1 MSNSITEGRGPELP
15 PNSDGEI
22 LRVATSASIDLRVEV
37 MAASTLK
44 DAGQGEEMRA
54 RSSIESRTD
63 LRLAAT
69 NEAMRADPTREA
81 SARLVDHETARR
93 WADLD
98 AADFG
103 RVRSAARRETAL
115 ESIAGHVRA
124 SPEYAEALKKRSPV
138 LAEAVQDINAKR
150 EAEQLERARQATEQ
164 TAEAQRSGERSA
176 ANKTRETL
184 VDASS
189 LAALANLRAT
199 QTARVVEQ
207 LASRPETST
216 QELREAQQALKV
228 PPLASTVAMP
238 SSAAAHSDPDIA
250 AISKRAIKRP
260 IADEELSQALLARFV
275 VSHEKR
281 NILDRGTTEFTY
293 RAGQLQGNVAFV
305 DAGKTLQ
312 TSLNDKETIRAMVE
326 VATAKNW
333 KEVTLTGTEDFKRAA
348 WLEASLNGLDVRG
361 YEARDADRQLLA
373 ELQQR
378 DRPSNSMTVARP
390 VRSVDSPARSEE
402 QKPQPQPQPS
412 RKHIDGDALTSA
424 EQTTLANSRAFL
436 TSRDLG
442 EKFTNETLRELESRV
457 RGERVYTGEL
467 VEHGRAAYRFEQG
480 NDQSYFAVLKT
491 RNGEKVGEQ
500 VVWGKGLEEA
510 MVNRKPGEQIVLQN
524 IGRTDVVVQE
534 RVRNEQGQVVEV
546 RPKDAQLNRWK
557 AEPLSQYMAR
567 SQPSQQ
573 DRETPLRPVMQV
585 YDIKAPVRKSPNKQ
599 GPGSEPSRQPGT
611 EPPSKRDR
619 QPGRDR

>member
-1 MSNSITEGRGPELP
+1 LSNSITEGRGRELP

-37 MAASTLK
+37 AAASTLK

-69 NEAMRADPTREA
+69 NEAMRADPTPEA

-98 AADFG
+98 AVDFG
-103 RVRSAARRETAL
+103 RVRSTARRENAL
-115 ESIAGHVRA
+115 EAIAGHVRA
-124 SPEYAEALKKRSPV
+124 SPEYAGALKKRSPV
-138 LAEAVQDINAKR
+138 LAEAVLDINAKR
-150 EAEQLERARQATEQ
+150 EAEQLERARQSTEQ
-164 TAEAQRSGERSA
+164 TAQAQRSGERSA
-176 ANKTRETL
+176 ASKTRETL
-184 VDASS
+184 IDASS

-216 QELREAQQALKV
+216 KELREAQQALKV

-238 SSAAAHSDPDIA
+238 TGAAAPSDPDIA

-293 RAGQLQGNVAFV
+293 RAGQQQGNVAFV

-326 VATAKNW
+326 VASAKNW

-348 WLEASLNGLDVRG
+348 WLEARLNGLDVRG
-361 YEARDADRQLLA
+361 YDTRDADRQLLA

-378 DRPSNSMTVARP
+378 DRPSNSMTVAQP
-390 VRSVDSPARSEE
+390 SRSVDSPARSE
-402 QKPQPQPQPS
+402 QQQQQPS

-534 RVRNEQGQVVEV
+534 RVRNAQGQVVEV

-599 GPGSEPSRQPGT
+599 GPGAQPSRQLGT